1 MPMRSL
7 PLPASIP
14 GRLWLH
20 SMPGRLEPWAQFE
33 ALAEAAGLTRIVCLT
48 PWDEVERLAPAY
60 AVALS
65 HRTPWHW
72 QHLEMQDFGLHAD
85 AQRFR
90 LGVIEIAD
98 ALRQGES
105 VLLHCAAGIGRTG
118 TTAACVL
125 KLLGLDAASALQQ
138 VRAAGS
144 NPQSALQSGLLDVF

>member
-1 MPMRSL
+1 MSLRPL
-7 PLPASIP
+7 PLPEALP

-20 SMPGRLEPWAQFE
+20 SMPGRLEPWAAFE
-33 ALAEAAGLTRIVCLT
+33 TLAAAAGLTRVVCLT

-60 AVALS
+60 ALAVA
-65 HRTPWHW
+65 RGTPWRW
-72 QHLEMQDFGLHAD
+72 QHLEMQDFGLHGDVQAYR
-85 AQRFR
+85 Q
-90 LGVIEIAD
+90 GVEEIAA
-98 ALRQGES
+98 ALRAGES

-125 KLLGLDAASALQQ
+125 KCLGLDAASALQR